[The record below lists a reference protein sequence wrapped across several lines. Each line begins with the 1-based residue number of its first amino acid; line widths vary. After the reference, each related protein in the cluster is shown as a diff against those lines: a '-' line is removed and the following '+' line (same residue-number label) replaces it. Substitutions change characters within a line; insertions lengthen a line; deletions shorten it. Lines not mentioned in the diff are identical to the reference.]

1 MFETVLQPVLEAMLL
16 AWKPSLAIS
25 SYFLLLFVTGEVL
38 YRVMHLPTEHTRK
51 LSHLGAG
58 VAIMSFPWLFDH
70 SAPVILLSLSFLGI
84 LGAAKALGLLQSI
97 HNVQRKSAGAFY
109 YPLAVIAMW
118 LLSDGDPVLFCAPLA
133 IMAVA
138 DTGAAVVGRHGEAKY
153 RVFDG
158 ERTFE
163 GSATFFGLAFLIV
176 MVTLA
181 LAQRPGWPE
190 MLLVTLVV
198 ALLTTAVE
206 AVSVRG
212 SDNVLIPYAAWLVL
226 ERTLRIGLVEL
237 EVWLIGM
244 IVAAGIVVATWRA
257 VEMTASGGLL
267 TFVLGTLSYTLAG
280 PEWLIPLVS
289 LHLIFVL
296 FRRPEIETDLRAVFP
311 STAGALFLVLVYA
324 HTGSPGV
331 YPAFLAILA
340 ANGAI
345 AMGIWSKDKA
355 LPAQVLGV
363 VAGALVVCVTPVFAG
378 AEAPMMLTGGIG
390 LIGFGLFE
398 WFDAAGISGRRPL
411 ASLIVGLLAWALLG

>member
-1 MFETVLQPVLEAMLL
+1 MFETIIEPALQAIVV
-16 AWKPSLAIS
+16 AWKPILAIS
-25 SYFLLLFVTGEVL
+25 TYFLVLFATGEIL
-38 YRVMHLPTEHTRK
+38 YRLFNVPTEHTRK
-51 LSHLGAG
+51 LSHMGAG
-58 VAIMSFPWLFDH
+58 VAIMSFPWFFSH
-70 SAPVILLSLSFLGI
+70 WAPVIALSLSFLCI
-84 LGAAKALGLLQSI
+84 LSAAKLLGLLQSI
-97 HNVQRKSAGAFY
+97 HNVQRKSGGAFY

-153 RVFDG
+153 KVFDG

-176 MVTLA
+176 LVSLA
-181 LAQRPGWPE
+181 LAQKPGWPE

-198 ALLTTAVE
+198 AILTTAVE

-267 TFVLGTLSYTLAG
+267 TFVLGTLSYTLGG
-280 PEWLIPLVS
+280 PQWLIPLVS
-289 LHLIFVL
+289 LHLLFVL
-296 FRRPEIETDLRAVFP
+296 FRRPEVETDLRAIFP
-311 STAGALFLVLVYA
+311 STGGALCLVLLHA
-324 HTGSPGV
+324 HSGASGV

-345 AMGIWSKDKA
+345 AMGIWGKGKA
-355 LPAQVLGV
+355 LPIQFAGI
-363 VAGALVVCVTPVFAG
+363 AMGALVVSVTPVFAG
-378 AEAPMMLTGGIG
+378 AQAPMMLTGGIG
-390 LIGFGLFE
+390 LIGFALFE
-398 WFDAAGISGRRPL
+398 WFDSAGVSGRRPL